1 MKAGKQKPGI
11 WLACSEEDAL
21 EFFTLRGS
29 FLRDSNPVNRYRS
42 VKPRFCGFSQKGISF
57 RNPIR
62 PRSQEI
68 TSISLGPLATG
79 SEASHV
85 SQCLEWL
92 IKAFGPYG
100 FSFSTKTRN
109 GAAREKFPAIPT
121 DKKW

>member
-1 MKAGKQKPGI
+1 M
-11 WLACSEEDAL
+11 LNRVSVDS
-21 EFFTLRGS
+21 LRKVSHFG
-29 FLRDSNPVNRYRS
+29 
-42 VKPRFCGFSQKGISF
+42 
-57 RNPIR
+57 NPIR
-62 PRSQEI
+62 PQSQGI

-121 DKKW
+121 DKKWCGPGTAKASGVADRKDKVEETSAEFWQLIDYQMTQ